1 VAQAVHP
8 VRESGARSGG
18 GRRPPRHREVGSD
31 AAVRQRWTLD
41 PRDNSLNLIRL
52 GLALTVLLSH
62 SLPISG
68 REEPLWAGKTPGS
81 WAVVGFFALSGY
93 LITGSR
99 LRSDG
104 ARYFISRVAR
114 IMPGFLVCLVVTAFV
129 FAPVAYVVQNGTIN
143 GFLTSPNTPVNFV
156 FGNVLLKMWDYTV
169 AGTLADVPYPHV
181 WNGSLWSLY
190 FEFLCYV
197 LIGVAAVVPV
207 VRRKRWPIVAMFA
220 ISVLVK
226 TQMPTLASYTGDN
239 WDFAMLVD
247 LLPYFLGGAAVFV
260 VKDRCPLRWYLALPA
275 SGLAVLVVTW
285 QTAWGAQLVAPLF
298 AYSLLW
304 LASALP
310 SPRPVKTHDVSYG
323 VYVYSWPS
331 TQLLVLFGADHGWV
345 LLVLQVVALTL
356 VLAVLSW
363 LVVERPAKD
372 LLTRR
377 PPAARRTTSPVP
389 PEPRSVRPATAV
401 ALERARPPLPVAA
414 WVPSDT
420 REQRVPRNVP
430 AAI

>member
-1 VAQAVHP
+1 MA
-8 VRESGARSGG
+8 
-18 GRRPPRHREVGSD
+18 SD
-31 AAVRQRWTLD
+31 TAVRGRWTLD

-68 REEPLWAGKTPGS
+68 RTEPLWAGKTPGS

-104 ARYFISRVAR
+104 ARFFINRVAR
-114 IMPGFLVCLVVTAFV
+114 IMPGYLVCLTVIAFV
-129 FAPVAYVVQNGTIN
+129 FAPIAYVVQNGTIN

-156 FGNVLLKMWDYTV
+156 FGNALLKIWDYTV

-197 LIGVAAVVPV
+197 LIGIGAIVPV
-207 VRRKRWPIVAMFA
+207 VRRRPWPIIAMFVV
-220 ISVLVK
+220 SVLAK
-226 TQMPTLASYTGDN
+226 AQMATLSSYTGGN

-247 LLPYFLGGAAVFV
+247 LLPYFLGGAVVFV
-260 VKDRCPLRWYLALPA
+260 VKDRCLLRWYLALPA
-275 SGLAVLVVTW
+275 SGLAILVVMW

-310 SPRPVKTHDVSYG
+310 SPQLVKTHDVSYG

-345 LLVLQVVALTL
+345 PLVLQVMTLTL
-356 VLAVLSW
+356 ILAVLSW
-363 LVVERPAKD
+363 LLVERPAKD
-372 LLTRR
+372 LVTRR
-377 PPAARRTTSPVP
+377 PSTPHQATLPAVP
-389 PEPRSVRPATAV
+389 TPRSVGRSTAV
-401 ALERARPPLPVAA
+401 TTEPALPAVPVMAP
-414 WVPSDT
+414 VSSGT
-420 REQRVPRNVP
+420 QEQPVPRNVP